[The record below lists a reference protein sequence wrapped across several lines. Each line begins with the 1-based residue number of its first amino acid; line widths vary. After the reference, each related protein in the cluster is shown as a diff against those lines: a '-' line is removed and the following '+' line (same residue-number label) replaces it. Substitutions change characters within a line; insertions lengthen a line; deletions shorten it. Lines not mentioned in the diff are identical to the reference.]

1 MRKEQQDFESAFKPV
16 DRFVV
21 RLIELT
27 SERADVVQI
36 TLTAYNRI
44 RPPDRQGVVEDFYAW
59 AQEAL
64 EYLGEIEEVET
75 PLDCLLDSN
84 VPDDGADTI
93 EQFGQ
98 VVPRATSLLLTANR
112 DMKLAVRVM
121 QERINAGRVN
131 LEMAELEKRRF
142 QRLEKGQ
149 YRSAEEVR
157 DMGRQI

>member
-1 MRKEQQDFESAFKPV
+1 M
-16 DRFVV
+16 
-21 RLIELT
+21 
-27 SERADVVQI
+27 
-36 TLTAYNRI
+36 
-44 RPPDRQGVVEDFYAW
+44 
-59 AQEAL
+59 

-84 VPDDGADTI
+84 VPDDVADTI
-93 EQFGQ
+93 EQFDR

-121 QERINAGRVN
+121 QERINARRIN